1 MNYYIFTDY
10 ECMKFN
16 VLSHQTIGSCL
27 IDNSKR
33 DHIRQAKVSLQPKK
47 IVMHEPIYYK
57 CHTKYWWKQIILFAP
72 HHLLFSKLTSVARK
86 LVRIL
91 YSSFFIF
98 YFFLEQYTITADGD
112 EKYTIFGPIEIGTKV
127 SCQFQYIFKKFQ
139 EINCMR
145 HETSLFD
152 N

>member
-1 MNYYIFTDY
+1 MNYIFTDY

-91 YSSFFIF
+91 YSSFLFSTSFWNSILLLLMGMKNIPFLVLQKQVLKSAASSNIF
-98 YFFLEQYTITADGD
+98 L
-112 EKYTIFGPIEIGTKV
+112 
-127 SCQFQYIFKKFQ
+127 KKFF
-139 EINCMR
+139 R
-145 HETSLFD
+145 K
-152 N
+152 

>member
-1 MNYYIFTDY
+1 MNYIFTDY

-72 HHLLFSKLTSVARK
+72 HHLLFQVKSVARK
-86 LVRIL
+86 VIHRF
-91 YSSFFIF
+91 YSSFFSLF
-98 YFFLEQYTITADGD
+98 GEC
-112 EKYTIFGPIEIGTKV
+112 KTIFKSQHTFLVVLKTV
-127 SCQFQYIFKKFQ
+127 LSQQYCLKIFDAVLLTENNFSWSLDQKK
-139 EINCMR
+139 CVL
-145 HETSLFD
+145 T
-152 N
+152 

>member
-1 MNYYIFTDY
+1 MNYIFTDY

-86 LVRIL
+86 VEQIF

-98 YFFLEQYTITADGD
+98 YFLEYILILLLLMGMKNIPFLVLQKQVLKSAASSN
-112 EKYTIFGPIEIGTKV
+112 IFL
-127 SCQFQYIFKKFQ
+127 KKFLG
-139 EINCMR
+139 NKLY
-145 HETSLFD
+145 ET
-152 N
+152 

>member
-1 MNYYIFTDY
+1 MNYIFTDY

-86 LVRIL
+86 VEQIFL
-91 YSSFFIF
+91 FKFF
-98 YFFLEQYTITADGD
+98 YFLLFGIYTTITADGD
-112 EKYTIFGPIEIGTKV
+112 EKYTISGPVEIGTKV

-145 HETSLFD
+145 HEISLFD

>member
-1 MNYYIFTDY
+1 MNYIFTDY

-72 HHLLFSKLTSVARK
+72 HHLLFSQVNVCCKKSRTNSLFK
-86 LVRIL
+86 
-91 YSSFFIF
+91 FFIF

-127 SCQFQYIFKKFQ
+127 SCQFQYIFKKIFQ